1 MQPLT
6 GLQIGILGGDARAHY
21 LARELVEAGALVL
34 AVAAPVPDGMP
45 RIRVCGTLEELCTN
59 ADALIVPLPGI
70 DAQGRLN
77 DAHGAAIMEVSG
89 ALLDRM
95 GKEAPIFTVVA
106 RAYMLKMA
114 AQLGLKLV
122 ELSSIDEFAIWNS
135 IPSAEGALQLAM
147 EKVPITIHGS
157 RSFVLGPGRTGRT
170 LARML
175 AGIGSHTTVV
185 ARRPECVARAVE
197 MGFEGAYFNDLPGI
211 IHQADLIFNTVPDMV
226 LPAELLRAA
235 SAQVCIIDLAS
246 APGGTD
252 FKAARELGLEAVLAP
267 SLPGK
272 TAPKTAGRIMA
283 RIITRLL
290 LEDAP
295 GSSSNDQE
303 VLANATQGR

>member
-21 LARELVEAGALVL
+21 LAQELVMNGASIL
-34 AVAAPVPDGMP
+34 AVAAPVPAGIAG
-45 RIRVCGTLEELCTN
+45 IRVCGTLDEVCTN
-59 ADALIVPLPGI
+59 ADALIIPLPGI
-70 DAQGRLN
+70 DEQGRLN

-89 ALLDRM
+89 ALLDRV
-95 GKEAPIFTVVA
+95 GRDAPIFTVVA

-122 ELSSIDEFAIWNS
+122 ELSAIDEFAIWNS
-135 IPSAEGALQLAM
+135 IPSAEGAIQLAM

-157 RSFVLGPGRTGRT
+157 RSFVLGLGRTGTT

-175 AGIGSHTTVV
+175 SGIGARTTVI
-185 ARRPECVARAVE
+185 ARRPESVARATE
-197 MGFEGAYFNDLPGI
+197 MGFKGAFFKDLAGI
-211 IHQADLIFNTVPDMV
+211 IGEADIIFNTVPELV
-226 LPAELLRAA
+226 LSADLLREANP
-235 SAQVCIIDLAS
+235 SVCIIDLAS

-252 FKAARELGLEAVLAP
+252 FEAAEKLGIQAMLAP

-272 TAPKTAGRIMA
+272 VAPKTAGRIMA
-283 RIITRLL
+283 QMITRLL
-290 LEDAP
+290 LENAP

>member
-1 MQPLT
+1 MQPLA
-6 GLQIGILGGDARAHY
+6 GLQIGILGGDARARY
-21 LARELVEAGALVL
+21 LSQELVHNGASIL
-34 AVAAPVPDGMP
+34 AVAAPVPDGVSE
-45 RIRVCGTLEELCTN
+45 IRVCRTLDEVCSN

-77 DAHGAAIMEVSG
+77 DAHGAAIMEVSA
-89 ALLDRM
+89 ALLDRV
-95 GKEAPIFTVVA
+95 GRNTPIFTVVA

-114 AQLGLKLV
+114 EQLGLRLV

-135 IPSAEGALQLAM
+135 IPSAEGAIQLAM

-157 RSFVLGPGRTGRT
+157 RSFVLGLGRTGMT

-175 AGIGSHTTVV
+175 AGIGAHTTVI
-185 ARRPECVARAVE
+185 ARRPESVARAVE
-197 MGFEGAYFNDLPGI
+197 MGFQGASFKKLAGI
-211 IHQADLIFNTVPDMV
+211 IDQADIIFNTVPELV
-226 LPAELLRAA
+226 LSADLLEAA
-235 SAQVCIIDLAS
+235 NPHVCIIDIAS

-252 FKAARELGLEAVLAP
+252 FKAAERLGIQAMLAP

-272 TAPKTAGRIMA
+272 VAPKTAGHIMA

-290 LEDAP
+290 LENAP
-295 GSSSNDQE
+295 GSSSSDQE